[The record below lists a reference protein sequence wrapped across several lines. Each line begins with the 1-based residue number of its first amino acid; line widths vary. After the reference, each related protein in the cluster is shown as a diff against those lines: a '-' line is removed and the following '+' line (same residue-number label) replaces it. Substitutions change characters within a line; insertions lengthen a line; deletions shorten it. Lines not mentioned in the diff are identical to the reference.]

1 MGEAPHGDAGLLN
14 LDPGGGGH
22 RRWIFREHLG
32 EALSDY
38 KVKYAIYVP
47 IVQVN
52 KGDTLYHF

>member
-32 EALSDY
+32 EALSDCLI
-38 KVKYAIYVP
+38 KYAIDVP

-52 KGDTLYHF
+52 KGDT

>member
-1 MGEAPHGDAGLLN
+1 MGEAPHGDAEPLN

-22 RRWIFREHLG
+22 RHWIFREHLG

-38 KVKYAIYVP
+38 VPKYRIFPP

-52 KGDTLYHF
+52 NGDT